1 VKAKRFLE
9 VGCGL
14 GYTAALMGEAG
25 DPGCR
30 VDTIEAGAEHADL
43 ASDHLSRRHL
53 SDRVQILRGEAKD
66 LLPTL
71 AEPYDLVFLD
81 ADWEGFPSLLP
92 PHPLDATGGTPG
104 QCEPL
109 PPLRRVGQGD
119 ARQGG
124 CRGVPHPLV
133 RDRRMVTFI
142 VPEQWHAPSYRL

>member
-1 VKAKRFLE
+1 
-9 VGCGL
+9 
-14 GYTAALMGEAG
+14 MGEAG
-25 DPGCR
+25 GPGCR
-30 VDTIEAGAEHADL
+30 VDTIEAVAEHADL

-92 PHPLDATGGTPG
+92 DLVRLTRPGGLLVSANLFPLFAGWAKEMPNKEAVEEYLT
-104 QCEPL
+104 
-109 PPLRRVGQGD
+109 R
-119 ARQGG
+119 
-124 CRGVPHPLV
+124 LV

-142 VPEQWHAPSYRL
+142 VPEQWHALSYRL